1 MEYRV
6 ISPLD
11 TDYPRKA
18 RKRLGDKAP
27 AIYYHGNRGLLD
39 RVTMSVF
46 CSDQSHGAE
55 LLQTNDILFAIR
67 GYDLNYLGGW
77 HSFLETEI
85 FCVGLF
91 KGFQRSSRFKPKKI
105 LLGDKTVTL
114 FSAKGLARESYESY
128 LLDRFYPPLH
138 EFPERDEYFRQA
150 EAGELLMLSV
160 CDPEDGRQSR
170 KNIMNRNWMACM
182 LGDVVFIPYG
192 PKGTKTFTTAK
203 KLVEAHIPAFTID
216 HPTSVDLHKLGI
228 PGFNRK
234 TVGAFLEQYGAIMGT
249 VENKQ
254 NNIEQPYELPE
265 SKPSVVKEPAQ
276 ITISYG
282 KKNE

>member
-1 MEYRV
+1 MEYR
-6 ISPLD
+6 IIPPLD
-11 TDYPRKA
+11 PSYPRKA
-18 RKRLGDKAP
+18 RERLGSAAP
-27 AIYYHGNRGLLD
+27 TLYYHGNLGLLD
-39 RVTMSVF
+39 RFTMSVL
-46 CSDQSHGAE
+46 CSDQSHGNE
-55 LLQTNDILFAIR
+55 LLETNQMLFAIR
-67 GYDLNYLGGW
+67 EYDLNYLGSW
-77 HSFLETEI
+77 HSVIETEI
-85 FCVGLF
+85 FRVGLF
-91 KGFQRSSRFKPKKI
+91 KGYSAKIRPSKPLK
-105 LLGDKTVTL
+105 LGQKTVTL

-150 EAGELLMLSV
+150 ETGELLMLSV

-170 KNIMNRNWMACM
+170 KNIMDRNWMACV

-192 PKGTKTFTTAK
+192 PKGTKTYTTAK

-216 HPTSVDLHKLGI
+216 HPTSADLHKLGI

-234 TVGAFLEQYGAIMGT
+234 TVGAFLEQHGAIMGT

-276 ITISYG
+276 LTIGFG
-282 KKNE
+282 KKNG